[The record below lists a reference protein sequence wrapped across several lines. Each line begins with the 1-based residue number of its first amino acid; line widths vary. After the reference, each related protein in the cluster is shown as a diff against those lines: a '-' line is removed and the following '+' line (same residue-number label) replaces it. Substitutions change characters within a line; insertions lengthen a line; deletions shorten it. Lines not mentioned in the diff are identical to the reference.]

1 MCTHK
6 FDVICVSETYLNS
19 DTSIVDEN
27 LEIVGY
33 TLIRADHPSNTKRG
47 GIYISYK
54 HSVAFR
60 LLDICYLDECINLK
74 ISFGGKVCNFIS
86 LYRSP
91 SQ

>member
-1 MCTHK
+1 MSTHK

-19 DTSIVDEN
+19 NTSIVDEN

-33 TLIRADHPSNTKRG
+33 TS
-47 GIYISYK
+47 
-54 HSVAFR
+54 
-60 LLDICYLDECINLK
+60 ECINLK
-74 ISFGGKVCNFIS
+74 ISFDGKVCNFIS

>member
-1 MCTHK
+1 MSTHK

-47 GIYISYK
+47 GVYIYYK
-54 HSVAFR
+54 HSTAFR
-60 LLDICYLDECINLK
+60 LLDICYSF
-74 ISFGGKVCNFIS
+74 ISFA
-86 LYRSP
+86 
-91 SQ
+91 